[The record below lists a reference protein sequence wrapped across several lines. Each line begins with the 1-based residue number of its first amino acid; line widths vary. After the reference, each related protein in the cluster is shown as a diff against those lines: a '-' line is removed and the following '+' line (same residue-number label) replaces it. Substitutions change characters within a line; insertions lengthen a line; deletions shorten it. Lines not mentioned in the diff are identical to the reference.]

1 MKVTLKVIAEET
13 GVSQM
18 TVSRILR
25 GKADGQ
31 VSDLVRK
38 KVVAALE
45 KHGYDFQ
52 KPKRQIRQTSCQ
64 VSPVIHVILP
74 YADYLEHPPEGQNLE
89 LFDELRDHARRS
101 NVRLNYVVGLND
113 NNPAE
118 PAWKNLS
125 VIKPGEPV
133 LFYSS
138 YEIPVAIALQKR
150 GCRVAMILRD
160 LFWRNYYAPQLK
172 NMAQFV
178 IRTAEGT
185 AQAIR
190 SLMDSGCR
198 KIACAVYARHIDEP
212 GYPVLSGYDY
222 VLRLRKCSYRHVIS
236 ISRPDICGD
245 LPQRLSEACKRNA
258 FDGLFLPSFSLPNIA
273 GNEAGSLQHCLGLP
287 ESVRIAVANP
297 GNDIELTGAGVV
309 LQFPYREL
317 LPDVFDTLLSEV
329 FRKVE
334 KFYNC
339 RLQTTRS
346 GGKPISKQKHKISK
360 TGGE

>member
-1 MKVTLKVIAEET
+1 MKVTLKVIAEEA

-52 KPKRQIRQTSCQ
+52 KPKRQIRRTSCQ

-74 YADYLEHPPEGQNLE
+74 YADYLEHPPEGQNLQ
-89 LFDELRDHARRS
+89 LFDELRDHANRS

-118 PAWKNLS
+118 PAWNNLS
-125 VIKPGEPV
+125 AIKPDDPV
-133 LFYSS
+133 LFYST

-190 SLMDSGCR
+190 HLMDSGCK

-222 VLRLRKCSYRHVIS
+222 VLRLRNGSYRHVIP
-236 ISRPDICGD
+236 ISRPDNCSD
-245 LPQRLSEACKRNA
+245 LPQRLREAFKSKT
-258 FDGLFLPSFSLPNIA
+258 FDGLFLPSFSLPSIS
-273 GNEAGSLQHCLGLP
+273 GNETGSLQQYFGLP

-297 GNDIELTGAGVV
+297 GNDLGPAGASVV
-309 LQFPYREL
+309 LQYPYREL
-317 LPDVFDTLLSEV
+317 LPDVFDTLLSKT

-334 KFYNC
+334 KFYDC
-339 RLQTTRS
+339 RLQTARS
-346 GGKPISKQKHKISK
+346 CRKTVSNQKI
-360 TGGE
+360 

>member
-1 MKVTLKVIAEET
+1 MKVTLKVIAEEA

-31 VSDLVRK
+31 VSDQVRK

-52 KPKRQIRQTSCQ
+52 KPERQIRQTSGQ

-74 YADYLEHPPEGQNLE
+74 YADYLERPPEGQNLQ
-89 LFDELRDHARRS
+89 LFDELRDHADRS
-101 NVRLNYVVGLND
+101 NVKLNYVVGLND

-118 PAWKNLS
+118 LAWNNLS

-133 LFYSS
+133 LFYST

-172 NMAQFV
+172 TMAQFV

-190 SLMDSGCR
+190 YLMDSGCQ

-222 VLRLRKCSYRHVIS
+222 VLRLRNGSYRHVIP
-236 ISRPDICGD
+236 ISRPDNCSD
-245 LPQRLSEACKRNA
+245 LPQRLSEAYERDP
-258 FDGLFLPSFSLPNIA
+258 FDALFLPSFSLPNISSD
-273 GNEAGSLQHCLGLP
+273 ETGSLQHYFGLP

-317 LPDVFDTLLSEV
+317 LPDVFDTLLAKV
-329 FRKVE
+329 FRPVE
-334 KFYNC
+334 KFYDC

-346 GGKPISKQKHKISK
+346 CRKSVSDRKHKTSK
-360 TGGE
+360 PGGE